1 MESFKDLT
9 VITGSSQG
17 LGKAFANTCAKLG
30 RDLVLVSLPNE
41 GLQETARQLTDK
53 YGVKVICFETD
64 LTKTENISRLVQD
77 LSQYEINMLINNAG
91 TGGTKRFLDASME
104 YIENMIFLNMR
115 CLVILT
121 HQIMPLFKKKEQNY
135 ILNIGS
141 LAAFSP
147 MPYKTIYPASKS
159 FISSFSR
166 GLYAELKGT
175 NIHVAVA
182 CPGGLATNLDV
193 ATRIGNHKGLLKKS
207 ILTADEAADWCI
219 KKLLKKKHMIIPG
232 RLNQFSSFLQRT
244 IPVRLQMKLMAGK
257 LEKEMLS
264 KA

>member
-1 MESFKDLT
+1 MKSFKDLT

-17 LGKAFANTCAKLG
+17 LGKAFATTCAKLG
-30 RDLVLVSLPNE
+30 RDLALVSLPNE
-41 GLQETARQLTDK
+41 GLEETARQLK
-53 YGVKVICFETD
+53 SQYGVKVICFETD

-77 LSQYEINMLINNAG
+77 LSQYEISMLINNAG
-91 TGGTKRFLDASME
+91 MGGTKKFLDASME

-115 CLVILT
+115 CLVMLT
-121 HQIMPLFKKKEQNY
+121 HQIMPLFKKEGQNY

-159 FISSFSR
+159 FVTSFSR

-193 ATRIGNHKGLLKKS
+193 AARIGNHRGLVKRS
-207 ILTADEAADWCI
+207 ILTADEAANICI
-219 KKLLKKKHMIIPG
+219 KELFKKKYVIIPG
-232 RLNQFSSFLQRT
+232 RLNRFSSFLQRT
-244 IPVRLQMKLMAGK
+244 VPVRLQMKLMAGK
-257 LEKEMLS
+257 LEKEMLPV
-264 KA
+264 A